1 MIRGM
6 SESLA
11 SVLSA
16 ALLAELAA
24 EARDKVG
31 KDVTARTESAVAHAR
46 SRWPEMPD
54 PGGDFTTHLLAC
66 ARKQPDLAAA
76 LPRLRVDDLLLAWWA
91 SRGDAKAIAAF
102 EEAHASDLE
111 RLLRRFH
118 RLDKDELAQRLRIK
132 LFTSERPK
140 ILEYSGFG
148 FLENWYRVIAARTFL
163 DVARSQTRERT
174 DDLPDAALAELVAG
188 GDDPGSAAE
197 KAELLAA
204 IKKALEG
211 AIAELAPRDRT
222 FLRHQLV
229 DELSVEQIATTYKLH
244 RVTVS
249 RALSAAR
256 KLMQEAT
263 RARLVTMLGIDP
275 ARLAS
280 AIRIL
285 DSQLD
290 LSLKRVL
297 RDRDRGDD

>member
-1 MIRGM
+1 M
-6 SESLA
+6 SESLV
-11 SVLSA
+11 SVLSG
-16 ALLAELAA
+16 ALLGELAA
-24 EARDKVG
+24 EARDKLG
-31 KDVTARTESAVAHAR
+31 NDVTQRTATAVAAART
-46 SRWPEMPD
+46 RWPDMPE
-54 PGGDFTTHLLAC
+54 PGAEFTAHLLAC

-76 LPRLRVDDLLLAWWA
+76 LSRLRLDDLMLAWWA
-91 SRGDAKAIAAF
+91 SGGEAKAIAAF
-102 EEAHASDLE
+102 EETHASDLE

-118 RLDKDELAQRLRIK
+118 RLDGDELTQRLRIK
-132 LFTSERPK
+132 LFTSDKPK

-163 DVARSQTRERT
+163 DVARSQSRERT
-174 DDLPDAALAELVAG
+174 DELPDAALAELVAG

-204 IKKALEG
+204 IKKALAA

-229 DELSVEQIATTYKLH
+229 DELSVEQIAATYKLH

-249 RALSAAR
+249 RALGAAR
-256 KLMQEAT
+256 KQLQEAT

-297 RDRDRGDD
+297 QDRDHSTTSEP

>member
-1 MIRGM
+1 M
-6 SESLA
+6 SDPLA

-16 ALLAELAA
+16 ALLSEVAA

-31 KDVTARTESAVAHAR
+31 KEVRERTAKAVDAAR
-46 SRWPEMPD
+46 ARWPEMPE
-54 PGGDFTTHLLAC
+54 PGAEFTAHLLGC
-66 ARKQPDLAAA
+66 ARKQPDLVAA
-76 LPRLRVDDLLLAWWA
+76 LPRLRIDDLLLAWWA
-91 SRGDAKAIAAF
+91 SRGDAKGIAAF
-102 EEAHASDLE
+102 EEAHAGDLE

-118 RLDKDELAQRLRIK
+118 RLDGDELSQRLRIK
-132 LFTSERPK
+132 LFTSEKPK

-197 KAELLAA
+197 KAELLGA
-204 IKKALEG
+204 IKKALEA
-211 AIAELAPRDRT
+211 AIADLAPRDRT

-229 DELSVEQIATTYKLH
+229 DELSVEQIAVTYKLH

-249 RALSAAR
+249 RSLSAAR
-256 KLMQEAT
+256 KQLQEAT

-297 RDRDRGDD
+297 RSNGHSTTSDS